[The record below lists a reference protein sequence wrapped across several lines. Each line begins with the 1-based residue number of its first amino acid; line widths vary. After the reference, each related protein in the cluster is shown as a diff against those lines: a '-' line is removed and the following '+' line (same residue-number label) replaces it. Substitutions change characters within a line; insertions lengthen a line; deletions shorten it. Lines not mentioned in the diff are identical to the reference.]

1 MAGGGAGELHRR
13 VGGEAAIEGRAEDGL
28 PAFSGAANFNHR
40 AAMCGNFGERD
51 FAREAGGIVFAHAG
65 EHQVGR
71 GVFVVDA
78 KEAARRAVRIRIK
91 RDEADKVVVVA
102 ELARLRG
109 GGLVSRVESGT
120 VSPER
125 VAPAQ
130 QEVGA
135 VAFGDM
141 MGLVEA
147 ARDFREAEGGRWAL
161 HFVRGGGR
169 SIVCAAR
176 AGGER
181 EARDGRE
188 PAEKAAPGEAAFDDV
203 GDGFGAGRDAG
214 VYGRV
219 L

>member
-13 VGGEAAIEGRAEDGL
+13 VGGEAAVEGRAEDGL
-28 PAFSGAANFNHR
+28 PAFSGAANFNDR
-40 AAMCGNFGERD
+40 AAMRGDLGERD
-51 FAREAGGIVFAHAG
+51 LAREAGGIVFAHAG
-65 EHQVGR
+65 EHQVGG

-78 KEAARRAVRIRIK
+78 EEAARGAVRIRIK

-102 ELARLRG
+102 ELAALG
-109 GGLVSRVESGT
+109 FGGLVSRVESGT

-135 VAFGDM
+135 VAFGDVV
-141 MGLVEA
+141 GLVEA
-147 ARDFREAEGGRWAL
+147 AGDFREAEGGRWAL
-161 HFVRGGGR
+161 HFLGGGFGDFR
-169 SIVCAAR
+169 HPTG

-188 PAEKAAPGEAAFDDV
+188 PAEKAAPGEAALDDV